1 MSAILSRVARLLDL
15 DRPAPG
21 ELTRWTVR
29 TAHAVHL
36 VELEQ
41 FISGTRVRLDG
52 RTVGHRPPWS
62 FDDVPFR
69 FPVGSSAATLAVSPD
84 TRAGTIRAT
93 LSVDDARI
101 PADVPAWRRRKPRPI
116 PWRTILSRAGYGLA
130 VLLIAAAAAGDPFRG
145 WIVAALATGVDLAW
159 FAAIRGV
166 DPFGLIPPWIVVVTS
181 SRASLLLSGIELGAL
196 VTLATQ
202 PSVRA
207 RVPGLRASER
217 LPRIAAWTLLL
228 LAAAAMPMLVGG

>member
-15 DRPAPG
+15 DRPSPG
-21 ELTRWTVR
+21 EITRWTVR

-52 RTVGHRPPWS
+52 RTVAHRPPWS
-62 FDDVPFR
+62 FADVPFR

-93 LSVDDARI
+93 LIVGDARV
-101 PADVPAWRRRKPRPI
+101 PADIPAWRRRKPKPI
-116 PWRTILSRAGYGLA
+116 PWRAILSRTGYGLA

-145 WIVAALATGVDLAW
+145 WTVAALTTGVDLAG

-166 DPFGLIPPWIVVVTS
+166 DPFGLIPPWVGAVTS
-181 SRASLLLSGIELGAL
+181 SRASLLLSGIELGAI
-196 VTLATQ
+196 VTLATR
-202 PSVRA
+202 PGLRS
-207 RVPGLRASER
+207 RVPGLSATGR
-217 LPRIAAWTLLL
+217 LPRIAAWALLL
-228 LAAAAMPMLVGG
+228 VAAAALPTLVGG